1 MSRQRW
7 RSVKDIR
14 IADVARLAGVS
25 TATVSRVLSDP
36 DKVRQKTHDLVIE
49 AVRRSGY
56 TPNSTAQK
64 LRTRRTMNVLVVA
77 PRLTNPVFAEI
88 LRGVD
93 DELTQ
98 SGYGIIIGNLDNRRE
113 REARYVDL
121 ALSRQVDGVLL
132 LTGYVPENG
141 ARSMRESGLPIV
153 AMCAAIH
160 DNKIPNVVVQDREA
174 ARRAVEYLVG
184 LGHRRLGYISGALG
198 SIIEVE
204 RFGGFLEGMAAA
216 GLGQED
222 FVRWEGP
229 FVFSTGVAAAES
241 FLQMQE
247 RPTGIFAACDESAI
261 GFIKRVRAERTRVP
275 QDVSVIGFDG
285 IELADYME
293 PTLTTFRQPLYD
305 LGRVGGAVLMKLI
318 RNEMKPEDWN
328 VRLPV
333 TLLERE
339 TTGPV
344 LHKDYKSLRRS
355 TIEARSPSHNALNLR
370 NT

>member
-1 MSRQRW
+1 MSRKRW
-7 RSVKDIR
+7 SSVKDIR

-25 TATVSRVLSDP
+25 TATVSRVLSEP
-36 DKVRQKTHDLVIE
+36 GKVRQKTHDLVME

-56 TPNSTAQK
+56 IPNSTAQK

-132 LTGYVPENG
+132 LTGYIPENG
-141 ARSMRESGLPIV
+141 SRDMRESGLPIV
-153 AMCAAIH
+153 AMCAAI
-160 DNKIPNVVVQDREA
+160 DDDKIPKVVVQDREA
-174 ARRAVEYLVG
+174 SNKAVEYLTQ
-184 LGHRRLGYISGALG
+184 LGHRRFGYISGTPS
-198 SIIEVE
+198 SIIERE
-204 RFGGFLEGMAAA
+204 RFQGFLEGIDGA
-216 GLGQED
+216 GFSRD
-222 FVRWEGP
+222 NFVRWEGP

-241 FLQMQE
+241 FLKMKD

-261 GFIKRVRAERTRVP
+261 GFIKRVREERIRVP

-285 IELADYME
+285 IEFADYTE
-293 PTLTTFRQPLYD
+293 PTLTTFRQPLHE
-305 LGRVGGAVLMKLI
+305 LGRVGADVLMKLI
-318 RNEMKPEDWN
+318 RKDMRPEDWN
-328 VRLPV
+328 VRLPL
-333 TLLERE
+333 TLLERD

-344 LHKDYKSLRRS
+344 LHKDYRTLRRS
-355 TIEARSPSHNALNLR
+355 TI
-370 NT
+370 

>member
-1 MSRQRW
+1 MSRKRW
-7 RSVKDIR
+7 RAVKEIR

-36 DKVRQKTHDLVIE
+36 DKVRQKTHDLVME

-93 DELTQ
+93 DELTE

-132 LTGYVPENG
+132 LTGYIPENG
-141 ARSMRESGLPIV
+141 TRSMRDAGLPIV
-153 AMCAAIH
+153 AMCAAI
-160 DNKIPNVVVQDREA
+160 DEDGIPNVVVQDREA
-174 ARRAVEYLVG
+174 TRQAVEYLAR
-184 LGHRRLGYISGALG
+184 LGHRRFGYISGTLS

-204 RFGGFLEGMAAA
+204 RFAGFQEGIAAA
-216 GLGQED
+216 GFSQGD

-229 FVFSTGVAAAES
+229 FVFSTGVTAAES
-241 FLQMQE
+241 FLQMTD

-261 GFIKRVRAERTRVP
+261 GFIKRARAERVRVP

-285 IELADYME
+285 IEYADYTE
-293 PTLTTFRQPLYD
+293 PTLTTFRQPLHE
-305 LGRVGGAVLMKLI
+305 LGRVGADVLLKLI
-318 RNEMKPEDWN
+318 HNQMKPDDWS

-355 TIEARSPSHNALNLR
+355 TV
-370 NT
+370 

>member
-1 MSRQRW
+1 MSRKRW
-7 RSVKDIR
+7 RAVKEIR

-36 DKVRQKTHDLVIE
+36 DKVRPKTHDLVME

-56 TPNSTAQK
+56 IPNSTAQK

-93 DELTQ
+93 DELTEA
-98 SGYGIIIGNLDNRRE
+98 SYGIIIGNLDNRRE

-121 ALSRQVDGVLL
+121 ALSRQVDGILL
-132 LTGYVPENG
+132 LTGYVPANG
-141 ARSMRESGLPIV
+141 TRSMSGSGLPIV
-153 AMCAAIH
+153 AMCAAIQ
-160 DNKIPNVVVQDREA
+160 DEKIPNVVVQDREA
-174 ARRAVEYLVG
+174 SSRAVAFLSD
-184 LGHRRLGYISGALG
+184 LGHRKFGYISGTPS

-204 RFGGFLEGMAAA
+204 RFQGFLAGIAAA
-216 GLGQED
+216 GLSDND

-229 FVFSTGVAAAES
+229 FVFATGVAAAES
-241 FLQMQE
+241 FLRMKE

-261 GFIKRVRAERTRVP
+261 GFIKRVRAERIRVP

-285 IELADYME
+285 IEFADYTE
-293 PTLTTFRQPLYD
+293 PTLTTFRQPLYE
-305 LGRVGGAVLMKLI
+305 LGRVGADVLLKLI
-318 RNEMKPEDWN
+318 RGEMKAEDWN
-328 VRLPV
+328 IRLPL
-333 TLLERE
+333 TLLERD

-355 TIEARSPSHNALNLR
+355 AL
-370 NT
+370 

>member
-1 MSRQRW
+1 MSRKSW
-7 RSVKDIR
+7 RSVKEIR

-36 DKVRQKTHDLVIE
+36 DKVRQKTHDLVTE

-93 DELTQ
+93 DELTR

-121 ALSRQVDGVLL
+121 ALSRQVDGILL
-132 LTGYVPENG
+132 LTGYIPENG
-141 ARSMRESGLPIV
+141 PRSMRESGLPIV
-153 AMCAAIH
+153 AMCAAI
-160 DNKIPNVVVQDREA
+160 DDDKIPNVVVQDREA
-174 ARRAVEYLVG
+174 SRKAVEHLRQ
-184 LGHRRLGYISGALG
+184 LGHHKFGYISGTSS
-198 SIIEVE
+198 SIIETE
-204 RFGGFLEGMAAA
+204 RFGGFLEGIRAA
-216 GLGQED
+216 GLGSDD
-222 FVRWEGP
+222 FVRWEGT
-229 FVFSTGVAAAES
+229 FVFSAGVAAAES
-241 FLQMQE
+241 FLSMKE

-261 GFIKRVRAERTRVP
+261 GFIKRVRAERIRVP

-285 IELADYME
+285 IELADYSE
-293 PTLTTFRQPLYD
+293 PTLTTFRQPLHE
-305 LGRVGGAVLMKLI
+305 LGRVGADVLMKLI
-318 RNEMKPEDWN
+318 RKEMKPADWN
-328 VRLPV
+328 VRLPL
-333 TLLERE
+333 TLLDRD

-344 LHKDYKSLRRS
+344 LHKDYKALKRS
-355 TIEARSPSHNALNLR
+355 AV
-370 NT
+370 

>member
-1 MSRQRW
+1 MSRKRW

-25 TATVSRVLSDP
+25 TATVSRVLSEP
-36 DKVRQKTHDLVIE
+36 GKVRQKTHDLVME

-56 TPNSTAQK
+56 IPNSTAQK

-132 LTGYVPENG
+132 LTGYIPENG
-141 ARSMRESGLPIV
+141 SRDMRESGLPIV
-153 AMCAAIH
+153 AMCAAI
-160 DNKIPNVVVQDREA
+160 DDDTIPKVVVQDREA
-174 ARRAVEYLVG
+174 SHKAVEYLSK
-184 LGHRRLGYISGALG
+184 LGHRRFGYISGTPS
-198 SIIEVE
+198 SIIERE
-204 RFGGFLEGMAAA
+204 RFGGFLEGIASV
-216 GLGQED
+216 GFGRDD
-222 FVRWEGP
+222 FVRWEGA

-241 FLQMQE
+241 FLKMKD

-261 GFIKRVRAERTRVP
+261 GFIKRVRRERIRVP

-285 IELADYME
+285 IEFADYTE
-293 PTLTTFRQPLYD
+293 PTLTTFRQPLHE
-305 LGRVGGAVLMKLI
+305 LGRAGADVLMKLI
-318 RNEMKPEDWN
+318 RNDMKPEDWN
-328 VRLPV
+328 VRLPL
-333 TLLERE
+333 TLLERD

-344 LHKDYKSLRRS
+344 LHKDYRSLRRS
-355 TIEARSPSHNALNLR
+355 TI
-370 NT
+370 

>member
-1 MSRQRW
+1 MSRKRGGAL
-7 RSVKDIR
+7 KEIR

-36 DKVRQKTHDLVIE
+36 DKVRQKTHDLVME

-56 TPNSTAQK
+56 IPNSTAQK

-93 DELTQ
+93 DELTR

-132 LTGYVPENG
+132 MTGYVPENG
-141 ARSMRESGLPIV
+141 TRSMSESGLPIV
-153 AMCAAIH
+153 AICAAIP
-160 DNKIPNVVVQDREA
+160 DDRIPSVVVQDREA
-174 ARRAVEYLVG
+174 SRRAVEFLRD
-184 LGHRRLGYISGALG
+184 LGHRRFGYISGAPD

-204 RFGGFLEGMAAA
+204 RFRGFLDGIEAA
-216 GLGQED
+216 GLSHDD

-229 FVFSTGVAAAES
+229 FVFSTGVAAAEA
-241 FLQMQE
+241 FLRMKE

-261 GFIKRVRAERTRVP
+261 GFIKRVRADGIRVP
-275 QDVSVIGFDG
+275 EDVSVIGFDG
-285 IELADYME
+285 IEFADYTE

-305 LGRVGGAVLMKLI
+305 LGQVGADMLLKLI
-318 RNEMKPEDWN
+318 RGEMKDEDWN
-328 VRLPV
+328 VRLPL
-333 TLLERE
+333 TLLERD

-344 LHKDYKSLRRS
+344 PHKNDRLPRRS
-355 TIEARSPSHNALNLR
+355 AMSNRSPSR
-370 NT
+370 SQIWKTP

>member
-1 MSRQRW
+1 MSRKRW
-7 RSVKDIR
+7 RSVKEIR

-36 DKVRQKTHDLVIE
+36 DKVRKKTHDLVME

-56 TPNSTAQK
+56 IPNSTAQK

-77 PRLTNPVFAEI
+77 PRLTNPVFAEV

-93 DELTQ
+93 DELTE

-132 LTGYVPENG
+132 LTGYIPGNG
-141 ARSMRESGLPIV
+141 RRSMKEAGLPIV
-153 AMCAAIH
+153 GMCAAI
-160 DNKIPNVVVQDREA
+160 DDRSIPNVVVQDRES
-174 ARRAVEYLVG
+174 ARRAVEYLVR
-184 LGHRRLGYISGALG
+184 LGHRRLGYISGTIG
-198 SIIEVE
+198 SIIETE
-204 RFGGFLEGMAAA
+204 RYAGFCEGIAEA
-216 GLGQED
+216 GLGAAD

-229 FVFSTGVAAAES
+229 FVFSTGVAAAEG
-241 FLQMQE
+241 FLQMKE

-261 GFIKRVRAERTRVP
+261 GFIKRVRAERIRVP

-285 IELADYME
+285 IEFADYTE
-293 PTLTTFRQPLYD
+293 PALTTFRQPLYE
-305 LGRVGGAVLMKLI
+305 LGRTGADVLMRMI
-318 RNEMKPEDWN
+318 GGEMRPEDWSI
-328 VRLPV
+328 RLEP
-333 TLLERE
+333 TLLERG

-344 LHKDYKSLRRS
+344 LHKDFASLRRS
-355 TIEARSPSHNALNLR
+355 RM
-370 NT
+370 